1 MDTGDDILSV
11 VFLALVCIVIAGIM
25 SKITP
30 AGMVM
35 PTYALIALCLW
46 IAYDYMLLTRYKAK
60 AACLNRKRE
69 NEEAERSLEELAD
82 ELEEKDVPAEKDI
95 QEKNKPAEKEEP
107 LPVERKPEQQHV
119 NEFDIGIFN
128 TTAGGIQTLHSKM
141 GCGADT
147 QIANRMKYM
156 GLQAKLSQDIRAR
169 HNKHN
174 LVPYFDEELKA
185 NESRDWWDAEQD
197 HLDQFM

>member
-1 MDTGDDILSV
+1 MDSGDDILSV
-11 VFLALVCIVIAGIM
+11 VFLALVCIVIAGIV

-30 AGMVM
+30 AGMIL

-60 AACLNRKRE
+60 AACLKRAKE
-69 NEEAERSLEELAD
+69 DEIDSSLEELALQLD
-82 ELEEKDVPAEKDI
+82 KEPNEKSDDKDSSKDADD
-95 QEKNKPAEKEEP
+95 QEKI
-107 LPVERKPEQQHV
+107 PEQHHK
-119 NEFDIGIFN
+119 NEFDIGMFN
-128 TTAGGIQTLHSKM
+128 ANAGEIQELHSYM

-169 HNKHN
+169 HNKYK
-174 LVPYFDEELKA
+174 LLPYFDEELKA
-185 NESRDWWDAEQD
+185 NENRDWWDAEQD
-197 HLDQFM
+197 YLDMFM

>member
-1 MDTGDDILSV
+1 MDSGDDILSV
-11 VFLALVCIVIAGIM
+11 VFLALICIVIAGIV

-30 AGMVM
+30 SGMVL

-60 AACLNRKRE
+60 AACLNRQRE
-69 NEEAERSLEELAD
+69 NDNAEKSLAELAD
-82 ELEEKDVPAEKDI
+82 KLEEAPADDSEEPEESKPNGV
-95 QEKNKPAEKEEP
+95 EAKPA
-107 LPVERKPEQQHV
+107 QQHA
-119 NEFDIGIFN
+119 NEFDIGMFN
-128 TTAGGIQTLHSKM
+128 ANAGGIQTLHGQM

-156 GLQAKLSQDIRAR
+156 GLQAKLSQEIRAR
-169 HNKHN
+169 HNKYN
-174 LVPYFDEELKA
+174 LLPYFDEELKA

-197 HLDQFM
+197 HLDQFL

>member
-11 VFLALVCIVIAGIM
+11 VFLALVCIVIAGILN
-25 SKITP
+25 KITP
-30 AGMVM
+30 AGMVL

-60 AACLNRKRE
+60 AACLNKQRE
-69 NEEAERSLEELAD
+69 NEEVERSLEELAED
-82 ELEEKDVPAEKDI
+82 LDKDS
-95 QEKNKPAEKEEP
+95 EEP
-107 LPVERKPEQQHV
+107 EEPEESKGPKKEAKPEQQHD
-119 NEFDIGIFN
+119 NEFDIGMFN
-128 TTAGGIQTLHSKM
+128 ANAGGIQTLHSKM

-156 GLQAKLSQDIRAR
+156 GLQAKLSQEIRAR
-169 HNKHN
+169 HNKYN
-174 LVPYFDEELKA
+174 LLPYFDEELKA
-185 NESRDWWDAEQD
+185 NENRDWWDAEQD